1 MKKKYKLLLLIS
13 NIFLLVFILN
23 VFVSFIVFA
32 KSWVNGL
39 LIFALCLV
47 NILIALRASFDATE
61 NK

>member
-47 NILIALRASFDATE
+47 NILIALRVSFDATE